1 MVRLLFLSV
10 ENLANKRISRT
21 VELLSKV
28 LTFGKTQINL
38 VFLSLNRTFATQKTQ
53 KIMIYKYCG
62 HSGVQLPV
70 LSLGLWHNFGS
81 VDDFSVATQ
90 MVVRAFDAGICHFDL
105 ANNYGPVPGSA
116 ETNFGR
122 ILKNELASHRDE
134 MFISSK
140 AGHDM
145 WQGVYGTGSSRKNL
159 MASCDQSL
167 RRTGLEYFDVFY
179 SHRYDGVTPVEETM
193 GALID
198 LVRQGKALYVGIS
211 KYPPELQQRCYD
223 ILKEAHVPCLLSQYR
238 CSMFDPK
245 AKMGNFQI
253 AADNGSGIICFSPL
267 AQGLLTGKY
276 NNGIPEGSRA
286 ARSTGFLQQS
296 QVTPA
301 RVEAVKKLAVI
312 AEERGQSIAQ
322 MALAWVLSDER
333 VTSCIIGTSSVAQ
346 LENNLATVDNLS
358 FSEEELK
365 KIDTIIR
372 QKELWF

>member
-1 MVRLLFLSV
+1 
-10 ENLANKRISRT
+10 
-21 VELLSKV
+21 
-28 LTFGKTQINL
+28 
-38 VFLSLNRTFATQKTQ
+38 
-53 KIMIYKYCG
+53 MIYKYCG
-62 HSGVQLPV
+62 HSGIQLPV

-90 MVVRAFDAGICHFDL
+90 MVVKAFEAGICHFDL

-116 ETNFGR
+116 EENFGR
-122 ILKNELASHRDE
+122 ILKNQLASHRDE

-145 WQGVYGTGSSRKNL
+145 WPGVYGTGSSRKNL
-159 MASCDQSL
+159 IASCDQSL
-167 RRTGLEYFDVFY
+167 KRTGLEYFDIFY
-179 SHRYDGVTPVEETM
+179 SHRYDGVTPIEETM
-193 GALID
+193 QALID

-245 AKMGNFQI
+245 AKNNNFQI

-276 NNGIPEGSRA
+276 NKGIPEGSRA
-286 ARSTGFLQQS
+286 ARSTGFLQLS
-296 QVTPA
+296 QVTEE

-312 AEERGQSIAQ
+312 AEERKQSIAQ
-322 MALAWVLSDER
+322 MALAWVLADKR

-346 LENNLATVDNLS
+346 LENNLATLDNLS
-358 FSEEELK
+358 FSEEELER
-365 KIDTIIR
+365 IDSIINNPN
-372 QKELWF
+372 LYF

>member
-21 VELLSKV
+21 FELLSKV

-134 MFISSK
+134 MFIASK

-159 MASCDQSL
+159 IASCDQSL
-167 RRTGLEYFDVFY
+167 KRTGLEYFDIFY
-179 SHRYDGVTPVEETM
+179 SHRYDGVTPIEETM
-193 GALID
+193 QALID
-198 LVRQGKALYVGIS
+198 LVHQGKALYVGIS

-245 AKMGNFQI
+245 AKMNNFQI

-296 QVTPA
+296 QVTPE
-301 RVEAVKKLAVI
+301 RVEAVKKLAII

-322 MALAWVLSDER
+322 MALAWVLADER

-346 LENNLATVDNLS
+346 LESNLS
-358 FSEEELK
+358 ALDHLTFSEEEMER
-365 KIDTIIR
+365 INNIINTPL
-372 QKELWF
+372 LWF